1 MERTALI
8 SSCERYRFR
17 LGRRWAEGDAVL
29 FIMLNPSTADADNDD
44 PTIRRCI
51 GFAKSWGFGAMH
63 VGNLF
68 ALRATDPRTL
78 LWTPEPIVHPLN
90 IAHLGDMAKASR
102 LVVCA
107 WGNAPIVNRILKRK
121 DMVHYRPLA
130 GIVDPH
136 YIDLGKDGTPKH
148 PLYLSGDLRPK
159 SYVGGLGVV

>member
-8 SSCERYRFR
+8 SKCERYRFR

-29 FIMLNPSTADADNDD
+29 FIMLNPSTADAENDD

-51 GFAKSWGFGAMH
+51 GFAKAWGFGGLH

-78 LWTPEPIVHPLN
+78 LWTTDPIVHPLN
-90 IAHLGDMAKASR
+90 AAHLSDMAKASR

-107 WGNAPIVNRILKRK
+107 WGNAPIVNRILRRK

-130 GIVDPH
+130 GLGDLH
-136 YIDLGKDGTPKH
+136 YIALSNDGTPKH
-148 PLYLSGDLRPK
+148 PLYLPGDLRPERYG
-159 SYVGGLGVV
+159 SGLGVV